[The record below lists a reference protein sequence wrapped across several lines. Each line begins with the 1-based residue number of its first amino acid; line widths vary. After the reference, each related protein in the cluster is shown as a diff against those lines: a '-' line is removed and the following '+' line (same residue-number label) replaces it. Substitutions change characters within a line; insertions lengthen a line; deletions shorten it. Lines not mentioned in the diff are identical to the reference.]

1 MRLYWRVV
9 RASGRLDM
17 SRTAYVFTV
26 PDKRLREMD
35 VATGPCVPTGGRKR
49 PLRGPVMQDHG
60 EGPQQTAAFYTV
72 LTGRPSDEAM
82 TLLETKGPGAL
93 YAFTNA
99 YVDALVDEQGHL
111 EALANED
118 EANGDTKNF
127 RSSLI
132 DWKNFLWLGSL
143 RGSGQKTSWGR
154 TAASAWELPPTL
166 PRRGNE
172 CSRGTAR
179 PLRRT
184 TS

>member
-1 MRLYWRVV
+1 
-9 RASGRLDM
+9 M

-60 EGPQQTAAFYTV
+60 EGPQQTAAFYMV

-118 EANGDTKNF
+118 EANRDSKDLPLFAHRLEELSLAWIATGVWPKDVVGTNGRF
-127 RSSLI
+127 RMGVAAYASSKGQRVFA
-132 DWKNFLWLGSL
+132 WYGPSVETY
-143 RGSGQKTSWGR
+143 RVVSGR
-154 TAASAWELPPTL
+154 FASP
-166 PRRGNE
+166 GK
-172 CSRGTAR
+172 G
-179 PLRRT
+179 
-184 TS
+184 